1 MAPCG
6 TTLATFL
13 WVAPEFCFRVLV
25 QHGLTER
32 ITHIAMFFPL
42 TLSHYGSRRHS
53 VRAVV
58 PPSVGAHGVTRPT
71 RLRDLVVTVLVLY
84 HHPIELP
91 GEGVDVVAHREG
103 VARGDHVAA
112 ECDPVRLVE
121 IRLVLHSINCRRR
134 GLPGQVGDAVSNR

>member
-53 VRAVV
+53 VRAAVRRQLSERRARSDAPYHV
-58 PPSVGAHGVTRPT
+58 SKFVCHSTSVF
-71 RLRDLVVTVLVLY
+71 
-84 HHPIELP
+84 
-91 GEGVDVVAHREG
+91 
-103 VARGDHVAA
+103 VARFAVG
-112 ECDPVRLVE
+112 L
-121 IRLVLHSINCRRR
+121 R
-134 GLPGQVGDAVSNR
+134 GLLRPIGLTDGPGNELGHL

>member
-53 VRAVV
+53 VRAANWIQL
-58 PPSVGAHGVTRPT
+58 PERRARSDAPYLLRTRSGPWRRNEISLLSSVGHFPASAVSMYSMRSAKSCG
-71 RLRDLVVTVLVLY
+71 
-84 HHPIELP
+84 
-91 GEGVDVVAHREG
+91 
-103 VARGDHVAA
+103 
-112 ECDPVRLVE
+112 VRLASRPSGINDWPWLCSFWMSE
-121 IRLVLHSINCRRR
+121 RLMTFS
-134 GLPGQVGDAVSNR
+134 LP

>member
-53 VRAVV
+53 VRAAVRRQLSERRARSDAPYHV
-58 PPSVGAHGVTRPT
+58 SKFVCHSTWGLPPCNPAKRVTHLTGAP
-71 RLRDLVVTVLVLY
+71 
-84 HHPIELP
+84 
-91 GEGVDVVAHREG
+91 A
-103 VARGDHVAA
+103 ARGNPNENTA
-112 ECDPVRLVE
+112 PR
-121 IRLVLHSINCRRR
+121 
-134 GLPGQVGDAVSNR
+134 PGSL